1 MTAPILV
8 TGGTGTLGRQVVP
21 RLRDAGHEVRV
32 LSRGNRQD
40 GTDGIELVAG
50 DLATGQG
57 IEPAVDGVEVIVHLA
72 GTTRGDEV
80 KAANLVRAASRAGT
94 RHLVFISVVGA
105 DRIPVVSAVDRAMFG
120 YFASKRAA
128 EQVIA
133 DAGLPWTTLR
143 ATQFHDLA
151 LLTVRQLARLPVV
164 PVPAGWRFQPV
175 DAGEVA
181 DRLVELARGAP
192 AGLVPDLG
200 GPRIYE
206 LAELVRG
213 YLRATH
219 RHRPILPVWTPGGA
233 ARAVRAGANLAPDR
247 AVGHRTWEE
256 FLAERVSP
264 GATRRSPV
272 PMTGT
277 DRLEEVAMTQHPR
290 LPRRVRFFSPILKF
304 LLVAGIP
311 MGPNGLV
318 TIRGRKS
325 GLPRTTPLAIIEV
338 GGRRWVWA
346 PWGEVQWVR
355 NLRAAGRATIAV
367 RGRKEEVS
375 ATELDPTQRVGF
387 FRDILGPHARGI
399 PLGVW
404 FIRIV
409 DGVDL
414 DHPVEAAEGRRVFE
428 FHPIG

>member
-8 TGGTGTLGRQVVP
+8 TGGTAPPGRGAAPALG
-21 RLRDAGHEVRV
+21 DAGHEVRV

-50 DLATGQG
+50 DLSSGDGVEA
-57 IEPAVDGVEVIVHLA
+57 AVDGTEVILHLA

-80 KAANLVRAASRAGT
+80 EAANLVRAASRAGT

-164 PVPAGWRFQPV
+164 PVPAGWRFQPG

-200 GPRIYE
+200 GPRTYE

-219 RHRPILPVWTPGGA
+219 RHRPVLPG
-233 ARAVRAGANLAPDR
+233 
-247 AVGHRTWEE
+247 
-256 FLAERVSP
+256 
-264 GATRRSPV
+264 
-272 PMTGT
+272 
-277 DRLEEVAMTQHPR
+277 
-290 LPRRVRFFSPILKF
+290 
-304 LLVAGIP
+304 
-311 MGPNGLV
+311 
-318 TIRGRKS
+318 
-325 GLPRTTPLAIIEV
+325 
-338 GGRRWVWA
+338 WA
-346 PWGEVQWVR
+346 P
-355 NLRAAGRATIAV
+355 GR
-367 RGRKEEVS
+367 G
-375 ATELDPTQRVGF
+375 
-387 FRDILGPHARGI
+387 
-399 PLGVW
+399 
-404 FIRIV
+404 
-409 DGVDL
+409 
-414 DHPVEAAEGRRVFE
+414 
-428 FHPIG
+428 